1 MKNFLFLLFFNLIFI
16 NNSYSSE
23 KIAFIDIDYVINNSQ
38 IGLSAFKNIDEKR
51 KKNFDELKIIEL
63 KLKEDEE
70 KLIKTKNLI
79 SDEDFNTKYKILS
92 ENYSTYQSKRDNYIK
107 ELNLLRKNEAIEI
120 LKKINPILEKYI
132 SDNDIEIIFNKKDI
146 VIAKSNYDITNF
158 IIEILDKDFK
168 R

>member
-1 MKNFLFLLFFNLIFI
+1 MKKFLFFLFFNLFFF
-16 NNSYSSE
+16 NNTYSSE
-23 KIAFIDIDYVINNSQ
+23 KIAFIDIDYVVSNSK
-38 IGLSAFKNIDEKR
+38 IGLFFFKDIDEKR

-79 SDEDFNTKYKILS
+79 TDEEFNTKYKILS
-92 ENYSTYQSKRDNYIK
+92 ENFNEYKIKRDDYIK

>member
-79 SDEDFNTKYKILS
+79 TDEEFNTKYKILS
-92 ENYSTYQSKRDNYIK
+92 ENFNEYKIKRDDYIK